1 MWKGGRRITMKV
13 VFLAK
18 QSPEPSFRD
27 EIERA
32 FEEAKVRR
40 KREQLEDAKSHIRV
54 WTSFITNDWEELKS
68 ILDDIV
74 DFVNKLPNPATITE
88 EDAAWLGDQAYRLI
102 DRLDSWRN
110 TFSDRCDEIFD
121 ILSNIAI
128 YVLPPEE
135 MPWPTEEEKKKS

>member
-1 MWKGGRRITMKV
+1 MQNRI
-13 VFLAK
+13 L
-18 QSPEPSFRD
+18 
-27 EIERA
+27 
-32 FEEAKVRR
+32 
-40 KREQLEDAKSHIRV
+40 RV

-135 MPWPTEEEKKKS
+135 MPWPTEERKEKVLSNFPLCSSIIVTWRGM

>member
-1 MWKGGRRITMKV
+1 MKV
-13 VFLAK
+13 IFLAK
-18 QSPEPSFRD
+18 QSPGSSFKD
-27 EIERA
+27 AIERA
-32 FEEAKVRR
+32 FEEEKVRR
-40 KREQLEDAKSHIRV
+40 KRKQLEDAKSHIEV

-74 DFVNKLPNPATITE
+74 DFVNKLPDPATISE
-88 EDAAWLGDQAYRLI
+88 EDAAWLGDKAYRLI

-110 TFSDRCDEIFD
+110 TFNDRCDEIFD

-128 YVLPPEE
+128 YVLPPGE